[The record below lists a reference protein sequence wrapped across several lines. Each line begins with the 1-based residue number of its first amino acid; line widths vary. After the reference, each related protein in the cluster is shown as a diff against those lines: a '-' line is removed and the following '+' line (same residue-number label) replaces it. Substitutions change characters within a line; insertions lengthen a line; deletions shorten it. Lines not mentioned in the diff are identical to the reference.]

1 MNLFE
6 KMKFK
11 TLYSYCVFRQKIG
24 DVFHF
29 EILCINEDCT
39 TSIPVGYVLINGKTG
54 ALASSLVSFIQLD
67 NKRIED
73 LVFEEFNNIKDLFEE

>member
-11 TLYSYCVFRQKIG
+11 TLSSYCVFRQKIG

-39 TSIPVGYVLINGKTG
+39 TPIPVGYVLINGKTG
-54 ALASSLVSFIQLD
+54 ALASSLVSFIQLE
-67 NKRIED
+67 NKKMEE
-73 LVFEEFNNIKDLFEE
+73 LALEEFNNIKNLFEE